1 MPHTERENQL
11 IRLARLQGSD
21 PGVFVLAV
29 HSFAEAYMRS
39 VCMPENPAYDTFYA
53 YLDAFR
59 GDLMQRNGDHPHAQ
73 RYAVLG
79 LMRRAHALTND
90 VRHRFVSLD
99 TEMARAAT
107 QHLLQF
113 CALAGIESEELVNVE
128 SYLDVWKERRTVSQ
142 LAHELTETGY
152 RLHVAQAESKAL
164 TERVT
169 ELEGIR
175 ERFEHL
181 SREHTDLSR
190 RIADLE
196 QRTSGKDAKIDSL
209 RSERAK
215 LTEELRSLRRRQ
227 GELDDAQAY
236 VDALA
241 QISIYTR
248 TRLDYER
255 TIVRLT
261 AEQKQVLSQISLDHD
276 FLVKGAAGTGKTL
289 VLLKAIETAKGV
301 QTPGG
306 QGELDIPEIQGSVA
320 LLTYTNTLVKYDRY
334 LSSIMLHEQLDDGDR
349 IATADQFLLERL
361 QEIAPGARIAFKREE
376 LDPLLPQKLPP
387 GFTAT
392 DFLAELEQVIWARG
406 ATREQYVDRMMDR
419 PGMKK
424 AVGRNGRAAVW
435 DAAGAFAA
443 AMERE
448 RLYARGFAAK
458 RVVEAVQGASA
469 GASAAAG
476 AVPATGPALAAPA
489 PETSPA
495 PETPTRFDYIFIDE
509 AQDLPAIVLRALKAC
524 ARRCVLLA
532 GDADQ
537 SIYQPGFTFRQA
549 GIDIQGRTR
558 ILRTNFRNTVQIHEK
573 AEAFRQ
579 TVPGLDGENQP
590 DAFRDGPQ
598 PEVFQTADSR
608 SLAELLLSRLRI
620 FTETLGYEREN
631 VCVLVP
637 TKQSYET
644 IEAVLEPAG
653 YSLARIRDPGF
664 SFSENR
670 AVRISTL
677 HSAKGLDFPVVL
689 LFLPQSPFV
698 GSDLEPHSADRMRR
712 NLLYVASTRAMDHLN
727 IFTLDPPPDAAIADL
742 LTCFRGH
749 A

>member
-1 MPHTERENQL
+1 MPHSERENQL
-11 IRLARLQGSD
+11 SRLARLQGSD

-39 VCMPENPAYDTFYA
+39 VCMPENPASETFYA
-53 YLDAFR
+53 YLESFR
-59 GDLMQRNGDHPHAQ
+59 SDLVRMNADQPGAQ

-113 CALAGIESEELVNVE
+113 CALAGIESEQLATVE

-142 LAHELTETGY
+142 LAHELSETGY
-152 RLHVAQAESKAL
+152 RLHVAQAQSKAL

-196 QRTSGKDAKIDSL
+196 QRTSGKDAKIDGL

-241 QISIYTR
+241 QVSIYTR

-261 AEQKQVLSQISLDHD
+261 AEQKQVLQQISLDHD

-306 QGELDIPEIQGSVA
+306 QGELDIPEIHGSVA

-334 LSSIMLHEQLDDGDR
+334 LSSIMLHGHLDDGDR

-361 QEIAPGARIAFKREE
+361 QEIAPGARIAFKRDE
-376 LDPLLPQKLPP
+376 LEALLPQKLPP
-387 GFTAT
+387 GFSAA
-392 DFLAELEQVIWARG
+392 DFLAELEQVIWARR
-406 ATREQYVDRMMDR
+406 ATREQYVDKMMDR

-435 DAAGAFAA
+435 DAGEAFVE

-448 RLYARGFAAK
+448 RLYARGYAAV
-458 RVVEAVQGASA
+458 RVIGAVN
-469 GASAAAG
+469 AAG
-476 AVPATGPALAAPA
+476 AIPAREAGTTPAATGATEAAGA
-489 PETSPA
+489 PEAADLT
-495 PETPTRFDYIFIDE
+495 TFDYIFIDE

-573 AEAFRQ
+573 AEAFRK
-579 TVPGLDGENQP
+579 TVPGLDSENQP
-590 DAFRDGPQ
+590 DAFRDGPE
-598 PEVFQTADSR
+598 PEVFQTADTR
-608 SLAELLLSRLRI
+608 SLAELLLSRLRL
-620 FTETLGYEREN
+620 FTETLGYERDN
-631 VCVLVP
+631 ICVLVP
-637 TKQSYET
+637 TKQSYDT
-644 IEAVLEPAG
+644 IRAVLEPAG
-653 YSLARIRDPGF
+653 YSLAQIRDPAF
-664 SFSENR
+664 SFSENH

-677 HSAKGLDFPVVL
+677 HSAKGLDFPVVM
-689 LFLPQSPFV
+689 LFLPQTPYV
-698 GSDLEPHSADRMRR
+698 GSDLDPGTEDRMRR

-727 IFTLDPPPDAAIADL
+727 IFTLDPPPDAATADL
-742 LTCFRGH
+742 VACFRGS
-749 A
+749 AS

>member
-1 MPHTERENQL
+1 MPHSERENQL
-11 IRLARLQGSD
+11 SRLARLQGSD

-39 VCMPENPAYDTFYA
+39 VCVPDNPAYDTFYA

-59 GDLMQRNGDHPHAQ
+59 SELVRRNGDEPHAQ

-113 CALAGIESEELVNVE
+113 CLIAGIESDELQTVE

-152 RLHVAQAESKAL
+152 RLHVAQAESRAL

-175 ERFEHL
+175 ERFEQL

-236 VDALA
+236 VDALS

-261 AEQKQVLSQISLDHD
+261 AEQKQVLQQISLDHD

-289 VLLKAIETAKGV
+289 VLLKAIEAAK
-301 QTPGG
+301 G
-306 QGELDIPEIQGSVA
+306 QGELDLPEIQGSVA

-334 LSSIMLHEQLDDGDR
+334 LSSIMLKDRLGEGDR

-361 QEIAPGARIAFKREE
+361 QEIVPGARIAFKRDE
-376 LDPLLPQKLPP
+376 LEALLPKKLPP
-387 GFTAT
+387 GFRAN
-392 DFLAELEQVIWARG
+392 DLLAELEQVVWARR
-406 ATREQYVDRMMDR
+406 ATREQYVDKMMDR

-435 DAAGAFAA
+435 EAAEAFVE

-448 RLYARGFAAK
+448 RLYARGYAAV
-458 RVVEAVQGASA
+458 RVIGAVNAT
-469 GASAAAG
+469 G
-476 AVPATGPALAAPA
+476 AVPAREAGTNPAATGATEAAG
-489 PETSPA
+489 
-495 PETPTRFDYIFIDE
+495 PTEAGGPTTFDYIFIDE

-558 ILRTNFRNTVQIHEK
+558 ILKTNFRNSVQIHEK
-573 AEAFRQ
+573 AEAFRR
-579 TVPGLDGENQP
+579 TVPGLDNENQP
-590 DAFRDGPQ
+590 EAFRDGPQ
-598 PEVFQTADSR
+598 PEVFQTADSA
-608 SLAELLLSRLRI
+608 SLAALLLSRLRI
-620 FTETLGYEREN
+620 FTETLGYERDN
-631 VCVLVP
+631 LCILVP
-637 TKQSYET
+637 TRTEYDLVRAQ
-644 IEAVLEPAG
+644 LDPAG
-653 YSLARIRDPGF
+653 YSLAQIRDADF
-664 SFSENR
+664 SFQENR

-689 LFLPQSPFV
+689 LFLPQAPFV
-698 GSDLEPHSADRMRR
+698 GSDLAPEATDRMQR
-712 NLLYVASTRAMDHLN
+712 NLLYVAATRAMDHLN
-727 IFTLDPPPDAAIADL
+727 IFTLDPPPDAATADL
-742 LTCFRGH
+742 VACFRGS
-749 A
+749 AP

>member
-59 GDLMQRNGDHPHAQ
+59 GDLVQRNGDLPQAQ

-113 CALAGIESEELVNVE
+113 CALAGIESDELGNVE

-152 RLHVAQAESKAL
+152 RLHVAQAESQAL

-215 LTEELRSLRRRQ
+215 LTEDLRSLRRRQ

-261 AEQKQVLSQISLDHD
+261 AEQKQVLQQISLDHD

-289 VLLKAIETAKGV
+289 VLLKAIEMAKGV

-334 LSSIMLHEQLDDGDR
+334 LSSIMLHGHLDDGDR

-361 QEIAPGARIAFKREE
+361 QEIAPGSRIAFKRDE
-376 LDPLLPQKLPP
+376 LEALLPQKLPP
-387 GFTAT
+387 GFSAV
-392 DFLAELEQVIWARG
+392 DFVAELEQVIWARG
-406 ATREQYVDRMMDR
+406 ATRELYVDRMMDR

-424 AVGRNGRAAVW
+424 ALGRNGRAAMW
-435 DAAGAFAA
+435 EAAEAFSV

-448 RLYARGFAAK
+448 RLYARGFAAL
-458 RVVEAVQGASA
+458 RVIEAVQG
-469 GASAAAG
+469 GA
-476 AVPATGPALAAPA
+476 AAPA
-489 PETSPA
+489 A
-495 PETPTRFDYIFIDE
+495 LTRFDYIFIDE

-558 ILRTNFRNTVQIHEK
+558 ILRTNFRNTVQIHDK
-573 AEAFRQ
+573 AEAFRK
-579 TVPGLDGENQP
+579 TVPGLDSENQP

-598 PEVFQTADSR
+598 PEVFQTGDSR

-620 FTETLGYEREN
+620 FTETLGYERDN

-637 TKQSYET
+637 TKQSYDG
-644 IEAVLEPAG
+644 IRAVLEPAG
-653 YSLARIRDPGF
+653 YSLAQIRDPQF
-664 SFSENR
+664 SFAENH

-689 LFLPQSPFV
+689 LFLPQTPFV
-698 GSDLEPHSADRMRR
+698 GSDLEPDTEDRMRR

-727 IFTLDPPPDAAIADL
+727 IFTLDPPPDAATGDL
-742 LTCFRGH
+742 VSCFRGP

>member
-1 MPHTERENQL
+1 MPHSERENQL
-11 IRLARLQGSD
+11 SRLARLQGSD

-29 HSFAEAYMRS
+29 HSFVEAYMRS
-39 VCMPENPAYDTFYA
+39 ACMPENPASETFYA
-53 YLDAFR
+53 YLEAFR
-59 GDLMQRNGDHPHAQ
+59 SDLVRRNADLPSAQ

-79 LMRRAHALTND
+79 LIRRAHALTND

-113 CALAGIESEELVNVE
+113 CLLAGIESEQLANVE
-128 SYLDVWKERRTVSQ
+128 SYLDVWKERRTVSE

-152 RLHVAQAESKAL
+152 RLHVAQAQSKAL

-215 LTEELRSLRRRQ
+215 LTEDLRSLRRRQ

-241 QISIYTR
+241 QVSIYTR

-289 VLLKAIETAKGV
+289 VLLKAIEAAKG
-301 QTPGG
+301 QG
-306 QGELDIPEIQGSVA
+306 QLDLPEIQGSVA

-334 LSSIMLHEQLDDGDR
+334 LSSIMMQDRLDDGDR

-361 QEIAPGARIAFKREE
+361 QDIHPGARIAFKRDEIE
-376 LDPLLPQKLPP
+376 SLMPQKLPP
-387 GFTAT
+387 GFRAE
-392 DFLAELEQVIWARG
+392 DLLAELEQVIWARA
-406 ATREQYVDRMMDR
+406 ATRTEYVDRMMDR

-435 DAAGAFAA
+435 DAAGAFCA

-448 RLYARGFAAK
+448 RLYARGYAAL
-458 RVVEAVQGASA
+458 RVIEAVA
-469 GASAAAG
+469 GG
-476 AVPATGPALAAPA
+476 VAAPA
-489 PETSPA
+489 TSNAPA
-495 PETPTRFDYIFIDE
+495 AFDYIFIDE

-524 ARRCVLLA
+524 ARRCVILA

-573 AEAFRQ
+573 AEAFRT
-579 TVPGLDGENQP
+579 TVPGLDNENQP
-590 DAFRDGPQ
+590 DAFRDGPE
-598 PEVFQTADSR
+598 PEVFQTADAT
-608 SLAELLLSRLRI
+608 SLAALLLARLRL

-631 VCVLVP
+631 ICVLVP
-637 TKQSYET
+637 TKQSYDT
-644 IEAVLEPAG
+644 IRLVLEPAG
-653 YSLARIRDPGF
+653 YSLAQIRDPAF
-664 SFSENR
+664 SFSENH

-677 HSAKGLDFPVVL
+677 HSAKGLDFPVVM
-689 LFLPQSPFV
+689 LFLPQTPFV
-698 GSDLEPHSADRMRR
+698 GSDLDSDAEDRMRR

-727 IFTLDPPPDAAIADL
+727 IFTLDPVPDQAVGDL
-742 LTCFRGH
+742 VSCFGGQV
-749 A
+749 